1 MQADFISSSS
11 PLNGKSNLQK
21 VSCQTVTCLQTNY
34 MCSGN
39 TINSWWPGSQKQSS
53 LRRELVRKLTQVLT
67 ELKGGMDWFCWA
79 EKKGE
84 ERREG
89 KEEEGR
95 EGRGEGRG

>member
-1 MQADFISSSS
+1 
-11 PLNGKSNLQK
+11 
-21 VSCQTVTCLQTNY
+21 

-39 TINSWWPGSQKQSS
+39 TINSGWPGSQKQSS
-53 LRRELVRKLTQVLT
+53 LRRELVCKLTQVLT

-95 EGRGEGRG
+95 EGRGEGGG